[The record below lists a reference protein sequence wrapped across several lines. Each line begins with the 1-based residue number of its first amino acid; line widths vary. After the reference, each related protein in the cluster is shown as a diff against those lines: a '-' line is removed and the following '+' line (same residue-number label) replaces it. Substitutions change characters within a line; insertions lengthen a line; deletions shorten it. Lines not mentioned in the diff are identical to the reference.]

1 VHAHISL
8 FPHYCLSSK
17 LSAIRKNTETR
28 EKLLA
33 GMRETTEVAECVPDF
48 AQKNPAFSSTVIPY
62 LWVKVLS
69 KIERNF

>member
-17 LSAIRKNTETR
+17 LSAIHKNTETK

-33 GMRETTEVAECVPDF
+33 GMRETTEVAECM
-48 AQKNPAFSSTVIPY
+48 QISRKKNQLFPVQ
-62 LWVKVLS
+62 
-69 KIERNF
+69 